1 MKEFFGIGGYTRE
14 PAGAFSWQHITIV
27 SVFIVIMIGLAV
39 GFGIW
44 ARKKDYKIKNR
55 VVIIAAI
62 SILSFEAV
70 KIFINLLDS
79 YLNGNDVWKTLFWN
93 LPLFLCSIQLIA
105 IPVAAF
111 CKGRLKEGAL
121 DFVVIFGI
129 LGALV
134 GPLGAAQDYGTYP
147 ALSFHNLV
155 SATTHSIS
163 GFTSLFIMISGMLS
177 MKKKNIWITHAI
189 LGVFA
194 VLAYLVN
201 VVLGLSYGGDIF
213 KNSPNYMF
221 LMADDGTPYTI
232 VTAMTGG
239 NKVLYPIVVILLLV
253 VYMAI
258 FYGVCFLVRYLYGK
272 KKAPTLEIEE

>member
-1 MKEFFGIGGYTRE
+1 MKEFFGIGGFTRE
-14 PAGAFSWQHITIV
+14 PSGAFSFEHLLIV
-27 SVFIVIMIGLAV
+27 SIFITLMIGLAV

-44 ARKKDYKIKNR
+44 ARKKEYKTKNR

-79 YLNGNDVWKTLFWN
+79 YLSGGDVWKTLFWN

-129 LGALV
+129 LGATV
-134 GPLGAAQDYGTYP
+134 GPLGAAQDYSAYP

-163 GFTSLFIMISGMLS
+163 GFTSLFIMISGMVS
-177 MKKKNIWITHAI
+177 MKRKNIWITHTI
-189 LGVFA
+189 LGAFA
-194 VLAYLVN
+194 VLAYTVN

-232 VTAMTGG
+232 VTAMSGG
-239 NKVLYPIVVILLLV
+239 NKVLYPILVILLLV
-253 VYMAI
+253 VYMAVFYGI
-258 FYGVCFLVRYLYGK
+258 FYLVQHLRSK
-272 KKAPTLEIEE
+272 NTKSIEA

>member
-1 MKEFFGIGGYTRE
+1 MKEFFGIGGFTRE
-14 PAGAFSWQHITIV
+14 PSGAFSFEHLLIV
-27 SVFIVIMIGLAV
+27 SIFIALMIGLAV

-44 ARKKDYKIKNR
+44 ARKKEYKTKNR
-55 VVIIAAI
+55 VVVIAAI
-62 SILSFEAV
+62 SILSFEAL
-70 KIFINLLDS
+70 KIIINCIDS
-79 YLNGNDVWKTLFWN
+79 DNIVKTLLWN

-134 GPLGAAQDYGTYP
+134 GPLGAAQDYSAYP
-147 ALSFHNLV
+147 AVSFHNLV

-163 GFTSLFIMISGMLS
+163 GFTSLFIMISGMVS
-177 MKKKNIWITHAI
+177 MKRKNIWITHAI

-194 VLAYLVN
+194 VLAYTVN
-201 VVLGLSYGGDIF
+201 ALTGLAYGDSIYDGC
-213 KNSPNYMF
+213 NYMF

-239 NKVLYPIVVILLLV
+239 NKVLYPIAVILLLV
-253 VYMAI
+253 VYMAVFYGI
-258 FYGVCFLVRYLYGK
+258 FYLVQHLRSK
-272 KKAPTLEIEE
+272 NTKSIEA

>member
-1 MKEFFGIGGYTRE
+1 MKEFFGIGGFTRE
-14 PAGAFSWQHITIV
+14 PSGAFSFEHLLIV
-27 SVFIVIMIGLAV
+27 SIFIALMIGLAV

-44 ARKKDYKIKNR
+44 ARKKEYKTKNR

-79 YLNGNDVWKTLFWN
+79 YLSGGDVWKALFWN

-129 LGALV
+129 LGATV
-134 GPLGAAQDYGTYP
+134 GPLGAAQDYSAYP

-163 GFTSLFIMISGMLS
+163 GFTSLFIMISGMVS
-177 MKKKNIWITHAI
+177 MKRKNIWITHTI
-189 LGVFA
+189 LGAFA
-194 VLAYLVN
+194 VLAYTVN

-232 VTAMTGG
+232 VTAMSGG
-239 NKVLYPIVVILLLV
+239 NKVLYPILVILLLV
-253 VYMAI
+253 VYMAVFYGI
-258 FYGVCFLVRYLYGK
+258 FYLVQHLRSK
-272 KKAPTLEIEE
+272 NTKSIEA

>member
-1 MKEFFGIGGYTRE
+1 MKEFFGIGGFTRE
-14 PAGAFSWQHITIV
+14 PSGAFSFEHLLIV
-27 SVFIVIMIGLAV
+27 SIFITLMISLAV

-44 ARKKDYKIKNR
+44 ARKKEYKTKNR

-79 YLNGNDVWKTLFWN
+79 YLSGGDVWKALFWN

-129 LGALV
+129 LGATV
-134 GPLGAAQDYGTYP
+134 GPLGAAQDYGAYP

-163 GFTSLFIMISGMLS
+163 GFTSLFIMISGMVS
-177 MKKKNIWITHAI
+177 MKRKNIWITHTI
-189 LGVFA
+189 LGAFA
-194 VLAYLVN
+194 VLAYTVN

-232 VTAMTGG
+232 VTAMSGG
-239 NKVLYPIVVILLLV
+239 NKVLYPILVILLLV
-253 VYMAI
+253 VYMAVFYGI
-258 FYGVCFLVRYLYGK
+258 FYLVQHLRSK
-272 KKAPTLEIEE
+272 NTKSIEA